1 MRDDDFR
8 RQLLTELRGLR
19 RAMLTLAAA
28 QLRAGHVAEEDNK
41 AKDRVKSLWQQV
53 GYEREFTS

>member
-1 MRDDDFR
+1 
-8 RQLLTELRGLR
+8 
-19 RAMLTLAAA
+19 MLTLAAA